1 MNIIQPMR
9 APVGGILAVAAL
21 TCLPLPAV
29 AENGDE
35 GIRVGGAVRV
45 QYSIEDYDADNRER
59 GGDFDFDTF
68 RLNLDGTVGD
78 VTLSAEWRYYQ
89 YMQVIHH
96 AWVGYDFSEHWQGQ
110 LGITRVPFGN
120 QPYNSHSY
128 FFDTTYYVGLEDDYD
143 MGAVL
148 HGTLG
153 DLNLQLGFFKNDEQ
167 GGIDGYVTD
176 RSERYS
182 YDVVGVRLPGEGTFD
197 APASGIAEGNTLA
210 ARLAWTLG
218 GDTGLKADIGLSA
231 LGGTLYD
238 ASDDVGNTLAYAAHA
253 NADLGPWNLMLQA
266 TRYDYELDAG
276 GDALVVGAYAF
287 FDTIPASATLYTANL
302 AYALPVKIGPI
313 TGLTFYNDYSLMTAK
328 AGNLDDT
335 FMNVLGM
342 SIAAGGLFTYVDLV
356 TAENQPFIGGTLGA
370 DGGGTSTRFNINVG
384 YYF

>member
-1 MNIIQPMR
+1 MLQHSLRSAGR
-9 APVGGILAVAAL
+9 AAIALSLLASPTLHAEEEDGIK
-21 TCLPLPAV
+21 
-29 AENGDE
+29 
-35 GIRVGGAVRV
+35 VGGAVRV
-45 QYSIEDYDADNRER
+45 QYSVEDYDPDNRER

-68 RLNLDGTVGD
+68 RINLDGTVGEI
-78 VTLSAEWRYYQ
+78 TLSAEWRYYQ

-96 AWVGYDFSEHWQGQ
+96 AWVGYDFNEHWQGQ

-148 HGTLG
+148 HGQLG
-153 DLNLQLGFFKNDEQ
+153 ALNLQLGFFKNDEQ
-167 GGIDGYVTD
+167 GGVDGYVSN

-182 YDVVGVRLPGEGTFD
+182 YDVVGVRQGGEGTFD
-197 APASGIAEGNTLA
+197 APTAGIAEGNTLA
-210 ARLAWTLG
+210 GRLAWKATA
-218 GDTGLKADIGLSA
+218 GDLSADLGLSA
-231 LGGTLYD
+231 LGGRLYD
-238 ASDDVGNTLAYAAHA
+238 ATDDVGKTLAYAAHA
-253 NADLGPWNLMLQA
+253 NVDLRRWNLMLQA

-302 AYALPVKIGPI
+302 AYALPVKLGPI
-313 TGLTFYNDYSLMTAK
+313 SQLTFYNDYSLMTAK
-328 AGNLDDT
+328 AGGLDDT
-335 FMNVLGM
+335 FMNVLGV

-356 TAENQPFIGGTLGA
+356 TAENQPFIGGSLGA
-370 DGGGTSTRFNINVG
+370 DGGTQTRLNVNVG